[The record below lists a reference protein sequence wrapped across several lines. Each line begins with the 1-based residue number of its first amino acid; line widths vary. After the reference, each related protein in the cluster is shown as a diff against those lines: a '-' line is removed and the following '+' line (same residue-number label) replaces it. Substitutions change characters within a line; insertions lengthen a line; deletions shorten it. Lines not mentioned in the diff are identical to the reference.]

1 MRALLLIAL
10 LFFAPVVGAKDG
22 VTPLVGVEWVK
33 SHIGKD
39 RV

>member
-10 LFFAPVVGAKDG
+10 LFFATVVGATDG